1 MTYSPF
7 NHKPS
12 RHLLW
17 MLAAYFLG
25 AVALSLTPVIVY
37 ANPEGGQV
45 VAGSAVINRP
55 NSTTVAI
62 SQASNK
68 AIINWHSFSIR
79 SDEKT
84 TFMQPDA
91 RSIALNRVTGVD
103 PSKIMGTLMAN
114 GRVWL
119 VNPSGIVFGKTAKVN
134 VAGLLATTL
143 NISNRDFMAG
153 NYKFHANSNT
163 GAMVANAG
171 HITINDIG
179 LAALVAPGAE
189 NSGVIMAHLG
199 KIQLA
204 SASGFTIDLSGD
216 GTFNFLLDK
225 QVTRQIIG
233 ADGSRPSAAVTN
245 TGHLIADGGTILL
258 TADTAKSIV
267 DHAIDMQG
275 YVNAR
280 SASTQNGIVV
290 LNGGANGTVQVSG
303 TIDASG
309 KTLGQSGG
317 IVEITG
323 KKINLTSTAIV
334 NVSGNIG
341 GGTALIGGDLHGNG
355 VIRHSSSTTIA
366 LGASINVDAIS
377 AGNGGKVVVWSD
389 NTTEVHGSISAQG
402 GQNRGDGGLI
412 ETSGHTLD
420 ISGAHVEAGAFK
432 GKGGIWLLDPTNL
445 TIDDPAAAVIDGAL
459 NSGTNSTISATNNVD
474 ITSNITKSS
483 GDDATFLVNAYFIY
497 QHEGT
502 NLTSGSGK
510 LNVDYEA
517 RDRIWIGRGRS
528 GATANF
534 ATNGGNITFHGPNF
548 VGIHGT
554 IDAGAGNILIKAENK
569 ESSGVDKG
577 IWLYKNTLLFGN
589 KISTVT
595 KSTLRKDKG
604 VIEKH
609 IAVSKTIDV
618 TQQISESLD
627 ILGEI
632 RTASAKISDIAG
644 TDMRKLPK
652 QIISKKIIKAV
663 RGMITGTSK
672 HEAGAISKVFKKFG
686 PLMEIISLAVDTVD
700 IATANN
706 AGAFASSVN
715 ILMKDVSRAAGGE
728 AGGEAGGATG
738 GVIGTVVPGLG
749 NFVGGVIGGVIGGI
763 TGGYLAGKAY
773 DKWIAKTVVEVSAE
787 IYRYHQASVLGI

>member
-1 MTYSPF
+1 MTTYPAFS
-7 NHKPS
+7 HKQA

-17 MLAAYFLG
+17 VLTMYFFG
-25 AVALSLTPVIVY
+25 AVALILTPVIVY
-37 ANPEGGQV
+37 ANPEGGRV
-45 VAGSAVINRP
+45 VAGSAVINQP

-62 SQASNK
+62 AQASNK
-68 AIINWHSFSIR
+68 TIINWHSFSIR

-84 TFMQPDA
+84 IFTQPDA
-91 RSIALNRVTGVD
+91 RSIALNRITGVD
-103 PSKIMGTLMAN
+103 PSKIMGRLMAN

-143 NISNRDFMAG
+143 NITNRDFMAG
-153 NYKFHANSNT
+153 NYKFHANGNT

-179 LAALVAPGAE
+179 LAALVAPGTE

-233 ADGSRPSAAVTN
+233 ADGSRPSAAVSN
-245 TGHLIADGGTILL
+245 AGHLIADGGIILL
-258 TADTAKSIV
+258 TADTAKSVV

-280 SASTQNGIVV
+280 SASTQNGTVV
-290 LNGGANGTVQVSG
+290 LNGGANGIVQVSG

-309 KTLGQSGG
+309 KTLGQPGG
-317 IVEITG
+317 IIEITG
-323 KKINLTSTAIV
+323 NKINLTSTAIV

-355 VIRHSSSTTIA
+355 VIRHASSTTIA
-366 LGASINVDAIS
+366 FGASINADAIS

-389 NTTEVHGSISAQG
+389 NTTEVHGGISAQG
-402 GQNRGDGGLI
+402 GKKRGDGGLI

-420 ISGAHVEAGAFK
+420 ISGAHVDASAFK
-432 GKGGIWLLDPTNL
+432 GRRGIWLLDPTNL
-445 TIDDPAAAVIDGAL
+445 TIDDPAAAVIDGTL
-459 NSGTNSTISATNNVD
+459 NSGTNSTISATNKVD

-483 GDDATFLVNAYFIY
+483 GDNATFLVNAYFIY

-502 NLTSGSGK
+502 NVTSGSGK
-510 LNVDYEA
+510 LNIDYEA
-517 RDRIWIGRGRS
+517 RDRIWIGRGGI

-548 VGIHGT
+548 VGINGI
-554 IDAGAGNILIKAENK
+554 IDAGAGDILIKAENK

-577 IWLYKNTLLFGN
+577 IWLYKNTLLSGN
-589 KISTVT
+589 KVSTVT
-595 KSTLRKDKG
+595 KSTLRRDKG
-604 VIEKH
+604 VIERQH

-618 TQQISESLD
+618 TRQISEPVD
-627 ILGEI
+627 ILEKI
-632 RTASAKISDIAG
+632 STASEKISGIAN
-644 TDMRKLPK
+644 TDMRELHK
-652 QIISKKIIKAV
+652 QVISKKIIKAI
-663 RGMITGTSK
+663 RGITGVSK
-672 HEAGAISKVFKKFG
+672 HEAGAISKVFKNVG
-686 PLMEIISLAVDTVD
+686 PLLTIISTAIDTVD
-700 IATANN
+700 ISTANN

-715 ILMKDVSRAAGGE
+715 KLLKDVFRVAGTE
-728 AGGEAGGATG
+728 AGTA
-738 GVIGTVVPGLG
+738 VGTVIPVLG
-749 NFVGGVIGGVIGGI
+749 NLIFGV
-763 TGGYLAGKAY
+763 TGGYMAGKAY

-787 IYRYHQASVLGI
+787 TYRYHQASVLGI